1 MSVIG
6 DRIKKYRIEKG
17 ITQEQLGQM
26 LGVTTQGVS
35 RWERGGTP
43 DAEILPKLSEILE
56 VSIDA
61 LYGREEKSLALSLA
75 RHISQLPQE
84 DAFLYSLNVCWSI
97 IIGLMGDVTTIDDFM
112 NMFIERSVVKDD
124 KKQDYFAKRISDTGM
139 ANMRLSPDFYTFFLM
154 KLPKDGLK
162 SVLADKE
169 ELRKIFALLA
179 DKKMLE
185 IIFFIYSRPIMPIA
199 TSLISKNTGLEP
211 AEVDRCMRSLCEKN
225 VATHTVV
232 ATAEGEINSYMIR
245 RESFVIPLLCFA
257 DELTKKDLRPFMGGF
272 DSSRAFL

>member
-211 AEVDRCMRSLCEKN
+211 AEVDRYMRSLCEKN

>member
-84 DAFLYSLNVCWSI
+84 DAFLYSLNICWSI

-225 VATHTVV
+225 FATHTVV

>member
-61 LYGREEKSLALSLA
+61 LYGREEKSLALSFA

-211 AEVDRCMRSLCEKN
+211 AEVDRYMRSLCEKN

>member
-6 DRIKKYRIEKG
+6 DRIKKYRVEKG
-17 ITQEQLGQM
+17 ITQEQLGQL

-43 DAEILPKLSEILE
+43 DAEILPRLSEILD

-61 LYGREEKSLALSLA
+61 LFGREEKSLALSFA

-84 DAFLYSLNVCWSI
+84 DAFLYALNVCWSI

-112 NMFIERSVVKDD
+112 NMFIEKSVVKDD
-124 KKQDYFAKRISDTGM
+124 KKQDYFAKRISDIGM

-162 SVLADKE
+162 TVLADKE
-169 ELRKIFALLA
+169 ELRRVFEILS
-179 DKKMLE
+179 DKKMMD
-185 IIFFIYSRPIMPIA
+185 IIFFLYSRPIMPIA
-199 TSLISKNTGLEP
+199 TSLISKSTGIEA
-211 AEVDRCMRSLCEKN
+211 AEIDKCMKKLCEN
-225 VATHTVV
+225 NLATKTVV
-232 ATAEGEINSYMIR
+232 ATAEGEINSYLIR
-245 RESFVIPLLCFA
+245 RESYVIPLLCFA
-257 DELTKKDLRPFMGGF
+257 DEMTKKDLRPFMGGF
-272 DSSRAFL
+272 DCNRAFL

>member
-162 SVLADKE
+162 NVLADKE

-179 DKKMLE
+179 DKIMLE

-211 AEVDRCMRSLCEKN
+211 AEVDRYMRSLCEKN